1 MKSLV
6 IKNLNYRYPDGTDAL
21 REAALAIERGS
32 RLALLGGNGSGKTT
46 LLLHIAG
53 LLDGD
58 GFIEVMGVERSKKTI
73 EEIRRRVGLLFSQV
87 EYQFIM
93 PDLLNDIMLSLSPF
107 PLSVEEKRDQALQW
121 LRRFNLEQYQY
132 KSPLDLSSGEM
143 KRAALAAIV
152 SRGPDILLLD
162 EPLNNLDKRNSMI
175 IIDLLRS
182 FESSMIIATHRRI
195 IVEELATHIAVMEN
209 GRITGMYENNEK
221 SLSPFEPLLF

>member
-6 IKNLNYRYPDGTDAL
+6 IKNLNYLYPDGTDAL
-21 REAALAIERGS
+21 REVALDVERGS

-58 GFIEVMGVERSKKTI
+58 GYIAVMGIERSKKTI

-107 PLSVEEKRDQALQW
+107 PLSAEEKRDQALQW

-182 FESSMIIATHRRI
+182 FESTMIIATHRRI
-195 IVEELATHIAVMEN
+195 IVEELSTHIAVMDN
-209 GRITGMYENNEK
+209 GRITGLYENNREA
-221 SLSPFEPLLF
+221 LSAVETLLF

>member
-107 PLSVEEKRDQALQW
+107 PLSVEEKREQALQW

-195 IVEELATHIAVMEN
+195 IVEELATHIAVMED

-221 SLSPFEPLLF
+221 PLSSFETLLF